1 LNPSFSCTHED
12 VTRLVHGFYERAR
25 SDDLLGPIFAAH
37 VQDWPHHL
45 DKMVDFWS
53 SILQGSG
60 RYQGSPMLAHARLA
74 GVQELH
80 FQRWLQLF
88 RQTTEQLGKPG
99 LRAHADEIAQ
109 RIAQSLWYGYQIKT
123 QPDQLPAA
131 LTLRPGAGR
140 PGQARSV

>member
-1 LNPSFSCTHED
+1 MNPSFSCTHED
-12 VTRLVHGFYERAR
+12 VTRLVHGFYKRVR

-53 SILQGSG
+53 SILRGTG

-99 LRAHADEIAQ
+99 LREHADDTAQ
-109 RIAQSLWYGYQIKT
+109 RIAQSLWFGYQIKT
-123 QPDQLPAA
+123 QPEQLPAT
-131 LTLRPGAGR
+131 LTFSPGS
-140 PGQARSV
+140 GQLGHAQGS